1 MKERTSLME
10 RALYNWIIEVLRE
23 SPTLTHVG
31 QKDSDG
37 HDGRQRELTR
47 RRRVTPH
54 GDTSWRHLMASFLLV
69 GSSSFSFSSVTC
81 FPFYSSLVFSFVLL
95 VFAERRL
102 N

>member
-54 GDTSWRHLMASFLLV
+54 GLISPCRFLLV
-69 GSSSFSFSSVTC
+69 LLFLSDLLPLSFFTC
-81 FPFYSSLVFSFVLL
+81 FLFRVVGFRG
-95 VFAERRL
+95 AEA
-102 N
+102 